1 MKKNF
6 APILIFFLSLTVIFA
21 QEKKIDFVEYDLE
34 NGLHVILHQDNSTP
48 IVAVSIMYHVG
59 SKNEQTDKTGFAHFF
74 EHLMFEGSP
83 NIDRGEFFKIV
94 QSNGGV
100 LNANTDFDRTY
111 YFEIMPSN
119 KFELGLWLES
129 ERMLQLKVD
138 SIGVETQRGVVIE
151 EKKQSYDNRPYG
163 GILAETFKAAY
174 KKHPYRW
181 IAIGDIDHINSA
193 TLEEFKAFHDMYY
206 VPNNAVLSIAGDI
219 DLDEAKE
226 LIEKYFGEIPR
237 GTKPIYRPNAQR
249 VARRF
254 EGKKVIRK
262 EEINSPDIVE
272 PAQTEE
278 VRTVAYDNIQLPG
291 VIMAYHIPER
301 EHEDYYAIQML
312 TTLLSGGQSSR
323 MNKAIVDEQQKAL
336 FAGSF
341 PLALEDPGLILNFAI
356 TNMGVDIDDLE
367 NSMNVEIE
375 KVKNEIISDK
385 EFQKLRNQIENNFVS
400 GNSTVAGIAQSLA
413 TYYTYQGNTD
423 LINTELNK
431 FMEVTKEDIQRVA
444 KKYLDKKNRVVL
456 HYLSK
461 SAKEEKDN
469 K

>member
-1 MKKNF
+1 MKKK
-6 APILIFFLSLTVIFA
+6 LTVIPLFFFFLIISFA
-21 QEKKIDFVEYDLE
+21 QEKKIDFVEYDLD
-34 NGLHVILHQDNSTP
+34 NGMHVILHQDNSTP

-59 SKNEQTDKTGFAHFF
+59 AKNEQPNKTGFAHFF

-83 NIDRGEFFKIV
+83 NIERGEFFKIV
-94 QSNGGV
+94 QSNGGI

-111 YFEIMPSN
+111 YFEVMPSN

-129 ERMLQLKVD
+129 ERMLQLKID

-151 EKKQSYDNRPYG
+151 EKRQSYDNRPYG
-163 GILAETFKAAY
+163 SILSETFSHAY

-181 IAIGDIDHINSA
+181 ITIGDIEHIKSA

-237 GTKPIYRPNAQR
+237 GTKPIYRPNANR

-254 EGKKVIRK
+254 EGKKVFQK
-262 EEINSPDIVE
+262 EEINTPDIVE

-278 VRTVAYDNIQLPG
+278 VRDEVYDNIQLPA

-312 TTLLSGGQSSR
+312 STLLSGGQSSR
-323 MNKAIVDEQQKAL
+323 MNKAIVDEQQKAV

-341 PLALEDPGLILNFAI
+341 PLALEDPGLLLSFAI
-356 TNMGVDIDDLE
+356 VNMGVEASDLE
-367 NSMNVEIE
+367 NSMNTEVE
-375 KVKNEIISDK
+375 KVKNELISEK

-400 GNSTVAGIAQSLA
+400 SNSTVSGIAQSLA
-413 TYYTYQGNTD
+413 TYYTYQGD
-423 LINTELNK
+423 ASLINTELDK
-431 FMEVTKEDIQRVA
+431 YMEVTKEDIQRVA
-444 KKYLDKKNRVVL
+444 KKYLAKKNRVVL
-456 HYLSK
+456 HYLPK
-461 SAKEEKDN
+461 AQQKKEEK
-469 K
+469 

>member
-1 MKKNF
+1 MKKKL
-6 APILIFFLSLTVIFA
+6 AIVQIFFFFLIISFA
-21 QEKKIDFVEYDLE
+21 QEKKIDFVEYDLD
-34 NGLHVILHQDNSTP
+34 NGMHVILHQDNSTP

-94 QSNGGV
+94 QSNGGI

-111 YFEIMPSN
+111 YFEVMPSN

-163 GILAETFKAAY
+163 SILGETFAHAY

-181 IAIGDIDHINSA
+181 IPIGEIDHIKGA
-193 TLEEFKAFHDMYY
+193 TLEEFRAFHDMYY

-237 GTKPIYRPNAQR
+237 GSKPIYRPNAQR

-254 EGKKVIRK
+254 EGKKLIQK
-262 EEINSPDIVE
+262 EEINTPDIIE
-272 PAQTEE
+272 PAKTEE
-278 VRTVAYDNIQLPG
+278 VRGEVYDNVQLPA

-312 TTLLSGGQSSR
+312 STLLSGGQSSR

-341 PLALEDPGLILNFAI
+341 PLALEDPGLLLSFAI
-356 TNMGVDIDDLE
+356 VNMGVEVSDLE
-367 NSMNVEIE
+367 ASMNNEVER
-375 KVKNEIISDK
+375 VRNEIINDK

-400 GNSTVAGIAQSLA
+400 SNSTVAGIAESLA
-413 TYYTYQGNTD
+413 SYYTYQGDTD
-423 LINTELNK
+423 LINKELDK
-431 FMEVTKEDIQRVA
+431 YMEVTKEDIQRVA
-444 KKYLDKKNRVVL
+444 KKYLAKENRVVL

-461 SAKEEKDN
+461 AQQKTKEN
-469 K
+469 